1 MVSEDDILK
10 YLDGLEG
17 VSERPTNPDE
27 KQRIFCRG
35 ERIFLVMS
43 RDISPVRLNLRCDP
57 KLGATLRERYE
68 SVMQSLVL
76 GRGGIE
82 VLCTGQLEP
91 NDVLDLVRHS
101 YEISGPEE

>member
-1 MVSEDDILK
+1 MVSEDDIVK
-10 YLDGLEG
+10 FATALEG
-17 VSERPTNPDE
+17 VTEREVEPDT

-43 RDISPVRLNLRCDP
+43 QGATPIRLNLRCDA

-82 VLCTGQLEP
+82 LLCTGQLDAT
-91 NDVLDLVRHS
+91 DVLDLVRHS
-101 YEISGPEE
+101 YEMSAPEE

>member
-10 YLDGLEG
+10 YLENLEG
-17 VSERPTNPDE
+17 VTERSTKPDE

-43 RDISPVRLNLRCDP
+43 QGVSPVRLNLRCDS

-76 GRGGIE
+76 GRSGIE
-82 VLCTGQLEP
+82 VLCTGQLETR
-91 NDVLDLVRHS
+91 DVLDLVRHS
-101 YEISGPEE
+101 YEVSGPEE